1 MDTQKEILAY
11 LHKQENKWVTS
22 NELAAFCEC
31 TTRTIRNN
39 IYKINEVTP
48 NLINSTKQGYQINL
62 NIPFEF
68 QSESD
73 VTERKSKLL
82 LELIKNSTKGV
93 DLFELADILYI
104 SEVTLKKDIQQ
115 LKNELK
121 EADVKIV
128 ISKDRIKLIG
138 KERAKRK
145 YMISLLY
152 EEGGYRESIKSRIQE
167 MIEFVSIDKLQNIVK
182 EVLAQESITTNQY
195 SMMNIVLHY
204 AISIVRIQQGN
215 TLIETQKTLIRKHS
229 KEYEISKKIAKIL
242 SEEYQIHF
250 SEAET
255 KQLGLLYV
263 GLQNEQ
269 SANANH
275 GELDQFVDK
284 KIIDALKIVL
294 ANVEETYLIDLQN
307 EQLFIK
313 LAIHVQSLYYRSRY
327 KAYTRNLSLLD
338 IKTSYP
344 VTFDIAVYISSLL
357 QEKLA
362 IDFNEDEI
370 SFIALHIG
378 SFLESENRDYIR
390 LEIGLLV
397 DDYHDLRTNMLKKL
411 RARFEN
417 EATIELIE
425 NEDYEEN
432 FDIILTT
439 NRDVALEKAGSIF
452 IHPLLTTKDIKKI
465 TSRIQTKKKIL
476 ENNIRGQQ
484 IDRYIVRSLYSN
496 QIDPSELT
504 PAKIREQMISKME
517 KQTFVTPEFKE
528 KVEKREQMA
537 PTSFPSGIAIPH
549 SIKNDALQSGVSI
562 MTLQE
567 PIYWNDVKVKI
578 IALVAISKKDATE
591 FNDFFEK
598 FVGIVSEPINT
609 KRLSM
614 VESFEEFIRKLK
626 MMMEESEQI
635 GRAHV

>member
-465 TSRIQTKKKIL
+465 TSRIQTKKQIL

-504 PAKIREQMISKME
+504 PEKIREQMISKME

-598 FVGIVSEPINT
+598 FVEIVSEPINT

-626 MMMEESEQI
+626 MMMEESE
-635 GRAHV
+635 

>member
-128 ISKDRIKLIG
+128 ISEDRIKLIG

-598 FVGIVSEPINT
+598 FVEIVSEPINT

-626 MMMEESEQI
+626 MMMEESE
-635 GRAHV
+635 

>member
-1 MDTQKEILAY
+1 
-11 LHKQENKWVTS
+11 
-22 NELAAFCEC
+22 
-31 TTRTIRNN
+31 
-39 IYKINEVTP
+39 
-48 NLINSTKQGYQINL
+48 TKQGYQINL

-378 SFLESENRDYIR
+378 SFLESENRDYLR

-598 FVGIVSEPINT
+598 FVEIVSEPINT

-626 MMMEESEQI
+626 MMMEESE
-635 GRAHV
+635 

>member
-626 MMMEESEQI
+626 MMMEESE
-635 GRAHV
+635 

>member
-1 MDTQKEILAY
+1 
-11 LHKQENKWVTS
+11 
-22 NELAAFCEC
+22 
-31 TTRTIRNN
+31 
-39 IYKINEVTP
+39 
-48 NLINSTKQGYQINL
+48 QGYQINL
-62 NIPFEF
+62 NTPFEF

-378 SFLESENRDYIR
+378 SFLESENRDYLR

-517 KQTFVTPEFKE
+517 KQNFVTPEFKE

-598 FVGIVSEPINT
+598 FVEIVSEPINT

-626 MMMEESEQI
+626 MMMEESE
-635 GRAHV
+635 

>member
-39 IYKINEVTP
+39 ISKINEATP
-48 NLINSTKQGYQINL
+48 NLIRSAKQGYQINQR
-62 NIPFEF
+62 IPFEL
-68 QSESD
+68 QTESD

-121 EADVKIV
+121 EADVQIV
-128 ISKDRIKLIG
+128 TSKDRIKLIG

-182 EVLAQESITTNQY
+182 EVLAEESITTNQY

-284 KIIDALKIVL
+284 KIIEALKSVL

-378 SFLESENRDYIR
+378 SFLESENRDDIR
-390 LEIGLLV
+390 LEIGLLIE
-397 DDYHDLRTNMLKKL
+397 DYHDLRTNMLKKL

-417 EATIELIE
+417 EATIKLIE
-425 NEDYEEN
+425 NEDSEEN

-439 NRDVALEKAGSIF
+439 NRDIALEKAGSIF

-465 TSRIQTKKKIL
+465 SNRIQTKKKIL
-476 ENNIRGQQ
+476 ENQLRGQQ
-484 IDRYIVRSLYSN
+484 IDRYIVRSLYAN

-528 KVEKREQMA
+528 KVEKRERMA

-567 PIYWNDVKVKI
+567 PIYWNDVKIKI

-598 FVGIVSEPINT
+598 FVEIVSEPINT

-614 VESFEEFIRKLK
+614 AESFKEFIQKLK
-626 MMMEESEQI
+626 MMMEENE
-635 GRAHV
+635 

>member
-1 MDTQKEILAY
+1 
-11 LHKQENKWVTS
+11 NKWVTS

-378 SFLESENRDYIR
+378 SFLESENRDYLR

-598 FVGIVSEPINT
+598 FVEIVSEPINT

-626 MMMEESEQI
+626 MMMEESE
-635 GRAHV
+635 

>member
-1 MDTQKEILAY
+1 
-11 LHKQENKWVTS
+11 
-22 NELAAFCEC
+22 
-31 TTRTIRNN
+31 
-39 IYKINEVTP
+39 
-48 NLINSTKQGYQINL
+48 
-62 NIPFEF
+62 
-68 QSESD
+68 

-378 SFLESENRDYIR
+378 SFLESENRDYLR

-598 FVGIVSEPINT
+598 FVEIVSEPINT

-626 MMMEESEQI
+626 MMMEESE
-635 GRAHV
+635 

>member
-496 QIDPSELT
+496 QIDPSELI

-517 KQTFVTPEFKE
+517 KQNFVTPEFKE

-598 FVGIVSEPINT
+598 FVEIVSEPINT

-626 MMMEESEQI
+626 MMMEESE
-635 GRAHV
+635 

>member
-39 IYKINEVTP
+39 ISKINEATP
-48 NLINSTKQGYQINL
+48 NLIRSAKQGYQINQR
-62 NIPFEF
+62 IPFEL
-68 QSESD
+68 QTESD

-121 EADVKIV
+121 EADVQIV
-128 ISKDRIKLIG
+128 TSKDRIKLIG

-182 EVLAQESITTNQY
+182 EVLAEESITTNQY

-284 KIIDALKIVL
+284 KIIEALKSVL

-390 LEIGLLV
+390 LEIGLLIE
-397 DDYHDLRTNMLKKL
+397 DYHDLRTNMLKKL

-417 EATIELIE
+417 DATIELIE
-425 NEDYEEN
+425 NEDSEEN

-439 NRDVALEKAGSIF
+439 NRDIALEKAGSIF
-452 IHPLLTTKDIKKI
+452 IHPLLTMKDIKKI
-465 TSRIQTKKKIL
+465 SNRIQTKKKIL
-476 ENNIRGQQ
+476 ENHIRGQQ
-484 IDRYIVRSLYSN
+484 IDRYIVRSLYAN

-528 KVEKREQMA
+528 KVEKRERMA

-567 PIYWNDVKVKI
+567 PIYWNDVKIKI

-598 FVGIVSEPINT
+598 FVEIVSEPINT

-614 VESFEEFIRKLK
+614 AESFKEFIQKLK
-626 MMMEESEQI
+626 MMMEENE
-635 GRAHV
+635 

>member
-39 IYKINEVTP
+39 ISKINEATP
-48 NLINSTKQGYQINL
+48 NLIRSAKQGYQINQR
-62 NIPFEF
+62 IPFEF
-68 QSESD
+68 QTESD

-121 EADVKIV
+121 EADVQIV
-128 ISKDRIKLIG
+128 TSKDRIKLIG

-182 EVLAQESITTNQY
+182 EVLAEESITTNQY

-275 GELDQFVDK
+275 SELDQFVDK
-284 KIIDALKIVL
+284 KIIEALKSVL

-378 SFLESENRDYIR
+378 SFLESENRDDIR
-390 LEIGLLV
+390 LEIGLLIE
-397 DDYHDLRTNMLKKL
+397 DYHDLRTNMLKKL

-417 EATIELIE
+417 EATIKLIE
-425 NEDYEEN
+425 NEGSEEN

-439 NRDVALEKAGSIF
+439 NRDIALEKAGSIF

-465 TSRIQTKKKIL
+465 SNRIQTKKKIL
-476 ENNIRGQQ
+476 ENQLRGQQ
-484 IDRYIVRSLYSN
+484 IDRYIVRSLYAN

-528 KVEKREQMA
+528 KVEKRERMA

-567 PIYWNDVKVKI
+567 PIYWNDVKIKI

-598 FVGIVSEPINT
+598 FVEIVSEPINT

-614 VESFEEFIRKLK
+614 AESFEEFIQKLK
-626 MMMEESEQI
+626 MMMEENE
-635 GRAHV
+635 

>member
-22 NELAAFCEC
+22 NELADFCGC

-39 IYKINEVTP
+39 IYKINEATP
-48 NLINSTKQGYQINL
+48 GLINSAKQGYQINP
-62 NIPFEF
+62 NIQPEV
-68 QSESD
+68 QTESD
-73 VTERKSKLL
+73 AAERKSKLL

-93 DLFELADILYI
+93 DLFDLADILFI

-115 LKNELK
+115 LKSELT
-121 EADVKIV
+121 EADVQIV
-128 ISKDRIKLIG
+128 IDKNQVKLIG

-152 EEGGYRESIKSRIQE
+152 EEGGYRESIKSHIQE

-182 EVLAQESITTNQY
+182 EVLASESITTNQY

-229 KEYEISKKIAKIL
+229 KEYEISKKIAGIL

-269 SANANH
+269 SANANQA
-275 GELDQFVDK
+275 ELDRFVDK
-284 KIIDALKIVL
+284 NIIEALKIVL
-294 ANVEETYLIDLQN
+294 TNVEETYLIDLQN

-313 LAIHVQSLYYRSRY
+313 LAIHIQSLYYRSRY

-378 SFLESENRDYIR
+378 SFLESENRDNIR
-390 LEIGLLV
+390 LEIGVLV
-397 DDYHDLRTNMLKKL
+397 DDYHDLKANMLKKL
-411 RARFEN
+411 QSLFEN
-417 EATIELIE
+417 EATIKVME
-425 NEDYEEN
+425 NEAYEED

-465 TSRIQTKKKIL
+465 TSRIRTKKKIL
-476 ENNIRGQQ
+476 ENNILGQQ
-484 IDRYIVRSLYSN
+484 IDRYIGEALYSN

-517 KQTFVTPEFKE
+517 KQAFVTADFKK

-549 SIKNDALQSGVSI
+549 SIKNDALRSGVSI

-578 IALVAISKKDATE
+578 IALVAISKKDANE

-598 FVGIVSEPINT
+598 FVEIVSEPINA

-614 VESFEEFIRKLK
+614 AESFKEFIQKLK
-626 MMMEESEQI
+626 MMIEESE
-635 GRAHV
+635 

>member
-1 MDTQKEILAY
+1 
-11 LHKQENKWVTS
+11 
-22 NELAAFCEC
+22 
-31 TTRTIRNN
+31 
-39 IYKINEVTP
+39 

-378 SFLESENRDYIR
+378 SFLESENRDYLR

-517 KQTFVTPEFKE
+517 KQNFVTPEFKE

-598 FVGIVSEPINT
+598 FVEIVSEPINT

-626 MMMEESEQI
+626 MMMEESE
-635 GRAHV
+635 

>member
-39 IYKINEVTP
+39 ISKINEATP
-48 NLINSTKQGYQINL
+48 NLIRSAKQGYQINQR
-62 NIPFEF
+62 IPFEF
-68 QSESD
+68 QTESD

-121 EADVKIV
+121 EADVQIV

-182 EVLAQESITTNQY
+182 EVLAEESITTNQY

-284 KIIDALKIVL
+284 KIIEALKSVL

-378 SFLESENRDYIR
+378 SFLESENRDDIR
-390 LEIGLLV
+390 LEIGLLIE
-397 DDYHDLRTNMLKKL
+397 DYHDLRTNMLKKL

-417 EATIELIE
+417 EATIKLIE
-425 NEDYEEN
+425 NEDSEGD

-439 NRDVALEKAGSIF
+439 NRDVALEKSGSIF

-476 ENNIRGQQ
+476 ENHIRNQQ
-484 IDRYIVRSLYSN
+484 IDCYIVRSLYAN

-528 KVEKREQMA
+528 KVEKRERMA

-567 PIYWNDVKVKI
+567 PIYWNDVKIKI

-598 FVGIVSEPINT
+598 FVEIVSEPINT
-609 KRLSM
+609 KRLSLA
-614 VESFEEFIRKLK
+614 ESFEEFIQKLK
-626 MMMEESEQI
+626 MMMEENE
-635 GRAHV
+635 

>member
-11 LHKQENKWVTS
+11 LYKQEDKWVTS
-22 NELAAFCEC
+22 NELADFCEC

-39 IYKINEVTP
+39 IYKINEATP
-48 NLINSTKQGYQINL
+48 NLINSTKQGYQINRA
-62 NIPFEF
+62 IHFDF
-68 QSESD
+68 QAESD
-73 VTERKSKLL
+73 VSERKSKLL

-93 DLFELADILYI
+93 DLFDLADILFI

-121 EADVKIV
+121 EANVQIV
-128 ISKDRIKLIG
+128 IDKNRIKLVG

-152 EEGGYRESIKSRIQE
+152 EEGGYRESIKGHIQE
-167 MIEFVSIDKLQNIVK
+167 MLEIVSIDKLQSIVK
-182 EVLAQESITTNQY
+182 EVLAEEAITTNQY

-229 KEYEISKKIAKIL
+229 KEYEISKKIAGIL

-269 SANANH
+269 AANANQA
-275 GELDQFVDK
+275 ELEQFVDK
-284 KIIDALKIVL
+284 KIIEALKIVL
-294 ANVEETYLIDLQN
+294 TNVEEMYLIDLQN

-378 SFLESENRDYIR
+378 SFLESENRDYIK
-390 LEIGLLV
+390 LEIGILV
-397 DDYHDLRTNMLKKL
+397 DDYHDLKTNMLKKL
-411 RARFEN
+411 RTLFEN
-417 EATIELIE
+417 DATIEVIE
-425 NEDYEEN
+425 NERCDEHY
-432 FDIILTT
+432 DIILTT
-439 NRDVALEKAGSIF
+439 NRDTALEKAGSIF
-452 IHPLLTTKDIKKI
+452 IHPLLTAKDIKKI
-465 TSRIQTKKKIL
+465 TSRIHTKKKML
-476 ENNIRGQQ
+476 ENNLLGQQ
-484 IDRYIVRSLYSN
+484 IDRYIVPSLYSN

-504 PAKIREQMISKME
+504 PQKIREQMVSKME
-517 KQTFVTPEFKE
+517 KEAFVKPDFKE

-549 SIKNDALQSGVSI
+549 SIKNDAIRSGVSM

-567 PIYWNDVKVKI
+567 PIYWNDVKVKM
-578 IALVAISKKDATE
+578 IALVAISKKDANE

-598 FVGIVSEPINT
+598 FVEIVSEPINA

-614 VESFEEFIRKLK
+614 TESFTEFIQKLK
-626 MMMEESEQI
+626 MMVEESE
-635 GRAHV
+635 

>member
-39 IYKINEVTP
+39 ISKINEATP
-48 NLINSTKQGYQINL
+48 NLIRSAKQGYQINQR
-62 NIPFEF
+62 IPFEF
-68 QSESD
+68 QTESD

-121 EADVKIV
+121 EADVQIV
-128 ISKDRIKLIG
+128 TSKDRIKLIG

-182 EVLAQESITTNQY
+182 EVLAEESITTNQY

-284 KIIDALKIVL
+284 KIIEALKSVL

-378 SFLESENRDYIR
+378 SFLESENRDDIR

-417 EATIELIE
+417 EATIKLIE
-425 NEDYEEN
+425 NEDSEGN

-439 NRDVALEKAGSIF
+439 NRDVALEKSGSIF

-476 ENNIRGQQ
+476 ENHIRGQQ
-484 IDRYIVRSLYSN
+484 IDRYIVRSLYAN

-528 KVEKREQMA
+528 KVEKRERMA

-567 PIYWNDVKVKI
+567 PIYWNDVKIKI

-598 FVGIVSEPINT
+598 FVEIVSEPINT

-614 VESFEEFIRKLK
+614 AESFEEFIQKLK
-626 MMMEESEQI
+626 MMMEENE
-635 GRAHV
+635 

>member
-411 RARFEN
+411 HARFEN

-517 KQTFVTPEFKE
+517 KQNFVTPEFKE

-598 FVGIVSEPINT
+598 FVEIVSEPINT

-626 MMMEESEQI
+626 MMMEESE
-635 GRAHV
+635 

>member
-93 DLFELADILYI
+93 DLFELSDILYI

-517 KQTFVTPEFKE
+517 KQNFVTPEFKE

-598 FVGIVSEPINT
+598 FVEIVSEPINT

-626 MMMEESEQI
+626 MMMEESE
-635 GRAHV
+635 

>member
-39 IYKINEVTP
+39 ISKINEATP
-48 NLINSTKQGYQINL
+48 NLIRSAKQGYQINQR
-62 NIPFEF
+62 IPFEL
-68 QSESD
+68 QTESD

-121 EADVKIV
+121 EADVQIV
-128 ISKDRIKLIG
+128 TSKDRIKLIG

-182 EVLAQESITTNQY
+182 EVLAEESITTNQY

-215 TLIETQKTLIRKHS
+215 TLIETKKTLIRKHS
-229 KEYEISKKIAKIL
+229 KEYEISKKIAEIL

-284 KIIDALKIVL
+284 KIIEALKSVL

-357 QEKLA
+357 QEKLT

-390 LEIGLLV
+390 LEIGLLIE
-397 DDYHDLRTNMLKKL
+397 DYHDLRTNMLKKL

-417 EATIELIE
+417 EATIKLIE

-439 NRDVALEKAGSIF
+439 NRDIALEKAGSIF
-452 IHPLLTTKDIKKI
+452 IHPLLTMKDIKKI
-465 TSRIQTKKKIL
+465 SNRIQTKKKIL
-476 ENNIRGQQ
+476 ENQLRGQQ
-484 IDRYIVRSLYSN
+484 IDRYIVRSLYAN

-567 PIYWNDVKVKI
+567 PIYWNDVKIKI

-598 FVGIVSEPINT
+598 FVEIVSEPINT

-614 VESFEEFIRKLK
+614 AESFEAFIQKLK
-626 MMMEESEQI
+626 MMMEENE
-635 GRAHV
+635 

>member
-378 SFLESENRDYIR
+378 SFLKSENRDYLR

-517 KQTFVTPEFKE
+517 KQNFVTPEFKE

-598 FVGIVSEPINT
+598 FVEIVSEPINT

-626 MMMEESEQI
+626 MMMEESE
-635 GRAHV
+635 